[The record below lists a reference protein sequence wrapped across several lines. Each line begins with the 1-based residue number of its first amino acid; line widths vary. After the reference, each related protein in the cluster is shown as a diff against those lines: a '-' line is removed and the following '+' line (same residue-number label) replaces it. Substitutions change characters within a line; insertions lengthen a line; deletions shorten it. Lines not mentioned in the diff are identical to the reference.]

1 MVHVLTEV
9 LRKVRNALKPK
20 GSVLIIQPSIENP
33 IVEVEIKGEV
43 VFREETNEKVFR
55 GYLRATKDAIDRSI
69 RKGLFEKVN
78 EAIIPGKTT
87 YHCDRY
93 DSLSDWV
100 EDSRRFCEDIEELD
114 AITERIKLLVLD
126 QKHKVREYW
135 REYNLLLKIV
145 S

>member
-1 MVHVLTEV
+1 VVHVLTEV
-9 LRKVRNALKPK
+9 LRKVRNVLKPK

-33 IVEVEIKGEV
+33 IVEVEFNGEI

-55 GYLRATKDAIDRSI
+55 SYLRATKEAIDRSI
-69 RKGLFEKVN
+69 QEGLFEKVN
-78 EAIIPGKTT
+78 EVIIPGETT
-87 YHCDRY
+87 CHCDRY
-93 DSLSDWV
+93 DSIYDWF
-100 EDSRRFCEDIEELD
+100 EDSRRYCEDIEELD

-135 REYNLLLKIV
+135 REYNLLLQKA

>member
-1 MVHVLTEV
+1 V
-9 LRKVRNALKPK
+9 LKPK

-33 IVEVEIKGEV
+33 IVEVEIKGEI

-55 GYLRATKDAIDRSI
+55 SYLRATKEAIDRSI
-69 RKGLFEKVN
+69 QKGLFEKVT
-78 EAIIPGKTT
+78 EAIIPGKTI

-100 EDSRRFCEDIEELD
+100 EDSRRYCEDIEELD

-135 REYNLLLKIV
+135 REYNLLMQKV